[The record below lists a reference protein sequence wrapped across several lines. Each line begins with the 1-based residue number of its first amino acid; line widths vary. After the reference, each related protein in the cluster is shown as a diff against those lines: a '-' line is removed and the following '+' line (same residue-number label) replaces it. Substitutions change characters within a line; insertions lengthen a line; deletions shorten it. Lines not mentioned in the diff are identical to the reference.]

1 MSEEAPLKKVKSLLD
16 SLSYFE
22 LSVVRIQASAEM
34 ETRRRTFRDE
44 ATRKLRALCGD
55 DNASFAD
62 LYGYPSYHANY
73 VTVKDKDEFG
83 IFSGIASKNGGPTFR
98 ATVDK
103 VVCCVLTDDEKAR
116 LVEELKRWDSVCAI
130 RDEYLAQINQE

>member
-16 SLSYFE
+16 SLSYLE
-22 LSVVRIQASAEM
+22 LSVVQIQASAEM
-34 ETRRRTFRDE
+34 QIRREKLRDE

-62 LYGYPSYHANY
+62 LYDYPSYHANC
-73 VTVKDKDEFG
+73 VTVKDKDVFG
-83 IFSGIASKNGGPTFR
+83 IFSGVAHKKGGYTFR

-103 VVCCVLTDDEKAR
+103 VVCDVLTDDEKAR

-130 RDEYLAQINQE
+130 RDEYFAQINQE